1 MDSHQLPGHPDLV
14 VRRFHPTPDE
24 YAWTFGGV
32 DPIHTVRPGEILELY
47 TEDCFAGRIRGIDDL
62 PATSIEFPF
71 INPQTGPFFVEG
83 AEPGDTLAI
92 HLVDVAPARDWAVS
106 TSVSLFGALTST
118 RITASLQDP
127 LPERTWFYRVLEPEQ
142 EVVFQALD
150 SELEVRFPLQPF
162 HGTIGVAPAAFEVR
176 NVLVP
181 DAFGGNMDSPE
192 VRAGA
197 TVYLGVNVPG
207 ALFSLGDGHYT
218 MGEGEACGAAVEGAM
233 NTVLVVD
240 LIKQRYCDWPRLES
254 DEAIMVAGSCRPLE
268 DAFRVAHAQ
277 IVHWIA
283 GALGLSLM
291 DAYQLVSQ
299 AARSRIANVVDP
311 NYTIVAKVPK
321 RFLPSDVTWMSG
333 AHERLRRIGA
343 EYLAVVQRTPVW
355 SPD

>member
-1 MDSHQLPGHPDLV
+1 MDARRIPTHPDLV
-14 VRRFHPTPDE
+14 VRQFRPTPDQ

-32 DPIHTVRPGEILELY
+32 EPVHTVRPGEILELF
-47 TEDCFAGRIRGIDDL
+47 TEDCFAGRIQGVDDL
-62 PATSIEFPF
+62 PAASIEFPF

-106 TSVSLFGALTST
+106 TSVSLFGSLTST
-118 RITASLQDP
+118 RITATLQDP
-127 LPERTWFYRVLEPEQ
+127 LPERTWFYRVLGETR
-142 EVVFQALD
+142 EVLFEALD
-150 SELEVRFPLQPF
+150 SKFEMRLPLQPF
-162 HGTIGVAPAAFEVR
+162 HGTIGVAPAAFEAR

-181 DAFGGNMDSPE
+181 DSFGGNMDSPE

-233 NTVLVVD
+233 DTVLVVD
-240 LIKQRYCDWPRLES
+240 VVKETYCEWPRLES
-254 DEAIMVAGSCRPLE
+254 DEAIMVAGSGRPLE
-268 DAFRVAHAQ
+268 DAFRIAHAQ
-277 IVHWIA
+277 VVRWVA
-283 GALGLSLM
+283 GDLGLSLM

-311 NYTIVAKVPK
+311 NYTIVAKMPK
-321 RFLPSDVTWMSG
+321 RYLPTDVVWMSG
-333 AHERLRRIGA
+333 VHGRLRHIA
-343 EYLAVVQRTPVW
+343 DQYLTAVQRTPIW
-355 SPD
+355 EPG

>member
-1 MDSHQLPGHPDLV
+1 MEPRSLPGLPNHA
-14 VRRFHPTPDE
+14 VRQFHPTPDQ

-32 DPIHTVRPGEILELY
+32 EPVHTVRPGEILELY
-47 TEDCFAGRIRGIDDL
+47 TEDCFAGRIRGVEDL

-71 INPQTGPFFVEG
+71 INPQTGPFYVEG
-83 AEPGDTLAI
+83 AEPGDTLAL
-92 HLVDVAPARDWAVS
+92 HLVDVSPARDWAVS
-106 TSVSLFGALTST
+106 TSVSLFGSLTST

-127 LPERTWFYRVLEPEQ
+127 LPERTWFYRVLEQEQ
-142 EVVFQALD
+142 QVLFQALD
-150 SELEVRFPLQPF
+150 SEFEMRFPLQPF
-162 HGTIGVAPAAFEVR
+162 HGTIGVAPAAFEAR

-192 VRAGA
+192 VRAGT

-218 MGEGEACGAAVEGAM
+218 MGEGETCGAAVEGAM

-240 LIKQRYCDWPRLES
+240 LIKETYCEWPRLES
-254 DEAIMVAGSCRPLE
+254 DEAIMVAGSGRPLE
-268 DAFRVAHAQ
+268 DAFRISHAQ
-277 IVHWIA
+277 IVRWVA
-283 GALGLSLM
+283 SGLGLSLM

-321 RFLPSDVTWMSG
+321 RFLPTDVSWMSG
-333 AHERLRRIGA
+333 THERLRRTAA
-343 EYLAVVQRTPVW
+343 EYLGAVQRTPVW
-355 SPD
+355 SPG